1 MGKKND
7 MYNEITRLKAENERL
22 REMLQKQSAS
32 SPSDTS
38 VIDDVEFVDTAAE
51 SELDE
56 ESKNIYNMA
65 KRFASKL
72 NLGNEDLSEMM
83 KELKSASNED
93 KVKYRD
99 IIESGIVRQRAS
111 SKLSE
116 IISMELAGK
125 SPTEILKKIYRDED
139 DNKDDNRFVD
149 RLTAK
154 LRDREF
160 PNTIARSGLF

>member
-38 VIDDVEFVDTAAE
+38 VIDDAEFVDTAAE

-72 NLGNEDLSEMM
+72 NLGNEDLSEMV

-93 KVKYRD
+93 KAKYRD